1 MGALDDF
8 QTRSGF
14 TITPWVI
21 WSGRPASKIR
31 AAIDEVAE
39 LHFPT
44 LREIELAVEASPAG
58 PSPEFSLTFPWA
70 EIYAPTAAMLYQFS
84 EVALNG
90 RQCRVADFYQPPF
103 TSR

>member
-1 MGALDDF
+1 M
-8 QTRSGF
+8 
-14 TITPWVI
+14 I
-21 WSGRPASKIR
+21 WSGRPASKIH

-70 EIYAPTAAMLYQFS
+70 EIYTPTAAMFYQFS